1 MLSKPK
7 QQTINEITTLV
18 AVEKQQAYEEGVR
31 SVVLSVDRI
40 MAWLNIEPFD
50 WDTFRRW
57 AKAEQDLLLRK
68 HPFLGPVEGPG
79 TILPALEAPRPEVCS
94 HCPTTECSGCAEAN

>member
-7 QQTINEITTLV
+7 QQTINEITTLL
-18 AVEKQQAYEEGVR
+18 ADERQQAYEEGVR
-31 SVVLSVDRI
+31 TIMRSFDRLVVWSA
-40 MAWLNIEPFD
+40 MEPLD
-50 WDTFRRW
+50 WDTFRQW
-57 AKAEQDLLLRK
+57 AKTEQDLLLRA

-79 TILPALEAPRPEVCS
+79 TILPALEAPRPEVCA